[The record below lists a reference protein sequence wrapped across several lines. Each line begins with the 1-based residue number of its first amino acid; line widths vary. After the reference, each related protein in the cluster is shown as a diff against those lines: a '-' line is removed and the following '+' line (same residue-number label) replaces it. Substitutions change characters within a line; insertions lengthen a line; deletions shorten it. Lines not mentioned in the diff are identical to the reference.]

1 MGAGTRT
8 RLSSVTCGAPTSTGG
23 RCERRVADG
32 GRCPLHAGLSSGAGS
47 SVVASSGSVTVTAAR
62 PQPRSGTYRVDSSA
76 PAAPTGLADLPTSDP
91 PTSDLRPPAG
101 LNVTAGGG
109 GGGGWRERLSAA
121 NQAWGRWKCR
131 HGLHKLRPAPDATV
145 DDNFCHDEQCRRCGK
160 VVKIAYSGI

>member
-32 GRCPLHAGLSSGAGS
+32 GRCPLHAGLSSGAGG
-47 SVVASSGSVTVTAAR
+47 VGLASSGSVTVASAR
-62 PQPRSGTYRVDSSA
+62 PQPRPGTYRVDSSA
-76 PAAPTGLADLPTSDP
+76 PAAPNGLADPGTSDP
-91 PTSDLRPPAG
+91 RPPAG
-101 LNVTAGGG
+101 LNVTA

-131 HGLHKLRPAPDATV
+131 HGLHQLRPVPDATV
-145 DDNFCHDEQCRRCGK
+145 DDNFCHDEQCRRCGE